1 MSFDKRLAGAL
12 PERYTKD
19 GVTVVKDADLRK
31 ALEALSRAD
40 KPTTRW

>member
-19 GVTVVKDADLRK
+19 GVTLVKDADLRK
-31 ALEALSRAD
+31 ALAALHKEE